1 MARRARTTRPFFA
14 LTALA
19 MASALQRTVPL
30 WAQHFVRDTG
40 LLGVV
45 ADAATIVTA
54 GAALAARPAVLA
66 KLVHASATAR
76 IGVSYGPLPQHR
88 LDIFAAP
95 SDAHEPPVVLFVHGG
110 AWGSGSR
117 LIYRLVGH
125 RLSAE
130 GFTCILVGYRRYPR
144 ASIDEQVDDVG
155 LALRWAAE
163 SAEFGGRPRHLWGHS
178 SGAHVCA
185 MSVLRRAQTRQAPLC
200 DSFTGVAGVYN
211 IASHF
216 EFERGRGVHEVSP
229 MKPAAG
235 GPAGFASASPAT
247 IASQLLAD
255 QAVLLPHVLLVH
267 GTDDSTVPYESSVRM
282 AEALRGAGVRE
293 VECVVLLEKGHAD
306 FMLELSGLVAERSF
320 AQLANPEMVHVSGQ
334 AASAVGG
341 MAMRTIDPILE
352 LMHRSASERQTGPSS
367 SPGPRRSKL

>member
-1 MARRARTTRPFFA
+1 
-14 LTALA
+14 

-40 LLGVV
+40 LRGVV

-54 GAALAARPAVLA
+54 GAALTARPAVLA

-76 IGVSYGPLPQHR
+76 IGVPYGPLPQHR
-88 LDIFAAP
+88 LDIFAVP
-95 SDAHEPPVVLFVHGG
+95 PDAHEPPVVLFMHGG

-117 LIYRLVGH
+117 LIYRLVGP

-144 ASIDEQVDDVG
+144 ASIDEQVDD
-155 LALRWAAE
+155 

-185 MSVLRRAQTRQAPLC
+185 SMAPLC

-216 EFERGRGVHEVSP
+216 EFERSRGVHEVSP

-255 QAVLLPHVLLVH
+255 QVVLLPHVLLVH

-282 AEALRGAGVRE
+282 AEALRGAGLRE
-293 VECVVLLEKGHAD
+293 VECAVLLEKGHAD

-320 AQLANPEMVHVSGQ
+320 AQLANPKMVRVSGQ
-334 AASAVGG
+334 AASAAGAV
-341 MAMRTIDPILE
+341 MLTIDPILG

-367 SPGPRRSKL
+367 SPGPLRSKL